1 MKELGITVNK
11 ILKDWL
17 QPKGEGNIVF
27 TDDIAIN
34 EVTDEIVA
42 ECQGKYSELLKQRD
56 ELKEALAEMIWQF
69 GYRSTYEGRE
79 SLHTGGLSALE
90 SAFGALGLSDPI
102 ALLDFEAAIKNTD
115 G

>member
-17 QPKGEGNIVF
+17 QSKGDGDIVF

-42 ECQGKYSELLKQRD
+42 ECQDKYSELMKQRD
-56 ELKEALAEMIWQF
+56 ELREALKQIISIDQNSRLFNSVSITMAN
-69 GYRSTYEGRE
+69 
-79 SLHTGGLSALE
+79 
-90 SAFGALGLSDPI
+90 I
-102 ALLDFEAAIKNTD
+102 AEAAIKNTD

>member
-42 ECQGKYSELLKQRD
+42 ECHGKYSELLKQRD
-56 ELKEALAEMIWQF
+56 ELLAALKSVRVSSNLRTSMEI
-69 GYRSTYEGRE
+69 
-79 SLHTGGLSALE
+79 
-90 SAFGALGLSDPI
+90 I
-102 ALLDFEAAIKNTD
+102 EAAIKNTETK
-115 G
+115 